1 MQLLTAFAALALLLS
16 AVGIYGVL
24 SYTVRQRIQEIGIRM
39 ALGAARV
46 DIVRLIVIEGL
57 KPTGAG
63 LVVGIG
69 VAASLGRL
77 VSSLVFGITPHD
89 TLTFVAVSIVVVI
102 VGVVASL
109 LPAYRATRVDPLR
122 TLRAE

>member
-1 MQLLTAFAALALLLS
+1 
-16 AVGIYGVL
+16 
-24 SYTVRQRIQEIGIRM
+24 
-39 ALGAARV
+39 
-46 DIVRLIVIEGL
+46 
-57 KPTGAG
+57 
-63 LVVGIG
+63 

-77 VSSLVFGITPHD
+77 LSSLVFGITPHD
-89 TLTFVAVSIVVVI
+89 TVTFVAVSIVVVM